1 MLQNLKQHI
10 GIYETEDNI
19 LITVI
24 TAPKQKVKKK
34 KVG

>member
-10 GIYETEDNI
+10 GIYKTEENI

-24 TAPKQKVKKK
+24 TAPKQKVKKRR
-34 KVG
+34 